1 MRHMKKLLCA
11 ALAAFMMLMGTS
23 CNVLLE
29 PESPETVTEKTP
41 TGNHPSGGTP
51 GEADSVGGNPAE
63 TAPSESE
70 KGEETEEVTIKEE
83 ITEEVTT
90 VEVITEEVTTVEEIT
105 EEVTT
110 AHVHAETVLEGVAP
124 TCTETGLTEGV
135 LCGECGEMLVEQ
147 EEVPAI
153 GHTLGDWIVDKEADI
168 GIDGRM
174 HATCTVCS
182 DIIRETIKGYS
193 QGLDYTLNED
203 GTYCVSGIGTCTDLD
218 ILISPTY
225 NGERVTS
232 IGWSAFSGC
241 SDLNSIIIPGS
252 VTSIDG
258 IAFMYCSG
266 LTFIVIP
273 DSVTNIG
280 PSVFANCS
288 GLTEITVVEGNPVYH
303 SDGNCL
309 IETERK
315 TLIAGCMNSVIPADG
330 SVTNIGDYAFC
341 GSSGLT
347 AIVIPDSVTSIGN
360 EAFRLCGLTSIVIP
374 DGVTHIADQA
384 FGGCTSLTS
393 VTIPDSVTSISM
405 HAFSW
410 CTSLSSIDIPDSVT
424 SIGSWAFGDCSS
436 LTFIDIP
443 DGVVGIEAFAFAKCS
458 DLSSVIIPNSVVDI
472 SGYAFHECISLTDIY
487 FTGTEEEW
495 EAITKGSDWDFGTP
509 DYTLHFNYVP

>member
-1 MRHMKKLLCA
+1 MRYLKKTLCA
-11 ALAAFMMLMGTS
+11 SLAAMMILMGTS

-41 TGNHPSGGTP
+41 IENTSS
-51 GEADSVGGNPAE
+51 DSKPAE
-63 TAPSESE
+63 TEPVETTLSETE
-70 KGEETEEVTIKEE
+70 RTEETM
-83 ITEEVTT
+83 EVTT
-90 VEVITEEVTTVEEIT
+90 EAETEMEAAT

-135 LCGECGEMLVEQ
+135 LCVECGEILVVQ
-147 EEVPAI
+147 EEVPAM

-168 GIDGRM
+168 GIDGCM

-232 IGWSAFSGC
+232 IGWSAFFGC
-241 SDLNSIIIPGS
+241 SDLISIIIPGS

-266 LTFIVIP
+266 LTSIVIP

-280 PSVFANCS
+280 SSVFANCS

-330 SVTNIGDYAFC
+330 SVTTIGDYAFC
-341 GSSGLT
+341 GSSDLT

-374 DGVTHIADQA
+374 NGVTHIADQA

-393 VTIPDSVTSISM
+393 VTIPDSVTSINM

-410 CTSLSSIDIPDSVT
+410 CISLSSIDIPDSVT
-424 SIGSWAFGDCSS
+424 SIGSWAFEDCSS

-443 DGVVGIEAFAFAKCS
+443 DGVVSIEAFSFAKCS

-472 SGYAFHECISLTDIY
+472 SGYAFQECISLTDIY
-487 FTGTEEEW
+487 FTGTESEW
-495 EAITKGSDWDFGTP
+495 EAITKGTDWDDGTP
-509 DYTLHFNYVP
+509 SYTLHFNYVP